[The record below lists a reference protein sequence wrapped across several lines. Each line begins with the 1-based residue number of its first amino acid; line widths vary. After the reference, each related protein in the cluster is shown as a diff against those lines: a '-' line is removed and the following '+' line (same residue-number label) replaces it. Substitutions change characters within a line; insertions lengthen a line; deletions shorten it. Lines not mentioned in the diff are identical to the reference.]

1 MSFSVILNMLK
12 LMDIYILKQ
21 FLSKFIATMISF
33 ISIFIIVDVI
43 DHLDKFIDTE
53 ITRDEIFQYYM
64 YTLPWY
70 VSIGLPMSLLL
81 ATVFCRGLLQRRN
94 ELTAI
99 KASGISLR
107 RVSMSLLIFGF
118 ITSIFS
124 FYFENI
130 LVAPSLHKR
139 AEIEVEYFQKS
150 RNKRKVKNQDIY
162 LQVGKNQVL
171 YIKRFDFKN
180 NTAHNISL
188 QKYDGNNI
196 SLRIDAPMM
205 TWDDNSGKWRI
216 PTYRTRSNLSP
227 EFIKYGY
234 SPSDTLI
241 QMDFTPV
248 DLTKQS
254 VKPEEMNYWELKSFV
269 ERLRQNGILE
279 PRWTVNLHFKP
290 AFAFS
295 SIIMVIFGL
304 SLSVR
309 KPRSSMAVGLGVS
322 IFIIFLYYGAIKFG
336 QSMGYKGEMDPL
348 LSVWIGNIIFFTTG
362 IFLFLKTR
370 S

>member
-1 MSFSVILNMLK
+1 
-12 LMDIYILKQ
+12 MDIYIIKQ

-33 ISIFIIVDVI
+33 ISIFVIVDVI

-70 VSIGLPMSLLL
+70 ISIGLPMSLLL
-81 ATVFCRGLLQRRN
+81 ATVFCMGILQRRN

-107 RVSMSLLIFGF
+107 RVSLSLLIFGF
-118 ITSIFS
+118 TVSVFS

-139 AEIEVEYFQKS
+139 AEIEVKYFQKS
-150 RNKRKVKNQDIY
+150 RNKRKVNNQDIY
-162 LQVGKNQVL
+162 MLLSKNQVL
-171 YIKRFDFKN
+171 FIKRFDFKN

-188 QKYDGNNI
+188 QKYDQNNI
-196 SLRIDAPMM
+196 SLRVDAPMM
-205 TWDDNSGKWRI
+205 IWDGDSNMWNI
-216 PTYRTRSNLSP
+216 PNFRTRSNLSS
-227 EFIKYGY
+227 EHISYVY
-234 SPSDTLI
+234 SPTDTLI
-241 QMDFTPV
+241 NLDFTPI
-248 DLTKQS
+248 DLTRQS

-269 ERLRQNGILE
+269 DRLQQNGILE
-279 PRWTVNLHFKP
+279 PRWSVNLHFKP

-336 QSMGYKGEMDPL
+336 QSMGYKGVMDPM
-348 LSVWIGNIIFFTTG
+348 LSVWMGNIIFFTTG
-362 IFLFLKTR
+362 IYLFFKTR